1 MFYFYFKCYIL
12 LQLDVFG
19 LSVACAIVPVIYIYF
34 MFLIPESPIFYLMKG
49 NIEKARLS
57 LKYFRK
63 PIVCVDQ
70 ELNTMQSALAK
81 V

>member
-1 MFYFYFKCYIL
+1 
-12 LQLDVFG
+12 
-19 LSVACAIVPVIYIYF
+19 

-49 NIEKARLS
+49 NVEKARLS

-63 PIVCVDQ
+63 PVDCVDQ

-81 V
+81 VHITLISSHILIII

>member
-1 MFYFYFKCYIL
+1 
-12 LQLDVFG
+12 
-19 LSVACAIVPVIYIYF
+19 

-57 LKYFRK
+57 LKYFRM
-63 PIVCVDQ
+63 PVVNVDQ

-81 V
+81 VQKTNISYHILITMLL

>member
-1 MFYFYFKCYIL
+1 ML
-12 LQLDVFG
+12 
-19 LSVACAIVPVIYIYF
+19 
-34 MFLIPESPIFYLMKG
+34 LIPESPIFYLMKG
-49 NIEKARLS
+49 NVEKARLS

-63 PIVCVDQ
+63 PIVHVDQ